1 MAGRKKISK
10 KSKTSK
16 EKVTIKTSSHKGTK
30 TKKGS
35 FNIQCD
41 EKNRIIC
48 EYSMFKGREY
58 LNIRYQFLNDQDE
71 WKHGYKGISIP
82 FYGNVANEFIEKFK
96 KEF

>member
-1 MAGRKKISK
+1 MARKKISK
-10 KSKTSK
+10 KSKK
-16 EKVTIKTSSHKGTK
+16 RTIKTSSKGVK